1 MGNSY
6 GDLVSILPKSERRW
20 IGTVQSID
28 NTRGISTVT
37 LLSGGDVTASGTDVA
52 LGVNCLIV
60 NGRIV
65 QALPNLT
72 AYNVTIT

>member
-1 MGNSY
+1 MSNVY
-6 GDLVSILPKSERRW
+6 DDLLGILPKSERRW

-28 NTRGISTVT
+28 TGRGISTVT
-37 LLSGGDVTASGTDVA
+37 LLSGGDVTASGTDVSI
-52 LGVNCLIV
+52 GTKCLIV

>member
-6 GDLVSILPKSERRW
+6 GDLLNILPKSERRW

-28 NTRGISTVT
+28 NTRGISTIL
-37 LLSGGDVTASGTDVA
+37 LLSGGNITASGTDVA
-52 LGVNCLIV
+52 VGTKCLIV

-65 QALPNLT
+65 QSLPNLT